1 MPSPINKVKFRTVNQ
16 RLAEPD
22 VQARKMSN
30 FIVMKP
36 LEPNMMDEYQAKMI
50 KQREG
55 DVKRVP
61 VGQSGFVV
69 KGRKSMY

>member
-61 VGQSGFVV
+61 VGQSGYVV
-69 KGRKSMY
+69 KGRMSMY